1 MRGKFPGPG
10 LLEGARL
17 FHFFS
22 LKIIYIN
29 NANLRLK
36 LFFLELQR
44 SKIINYG
51 EYGLFDP
58 SAFVQVLVK
67 SYFIVNV
74 IFFYK

>member
-51 EYGLFDP
+51 EHGLFDP
-58 SAFVQVLVK
+58 SVFVQVLVK